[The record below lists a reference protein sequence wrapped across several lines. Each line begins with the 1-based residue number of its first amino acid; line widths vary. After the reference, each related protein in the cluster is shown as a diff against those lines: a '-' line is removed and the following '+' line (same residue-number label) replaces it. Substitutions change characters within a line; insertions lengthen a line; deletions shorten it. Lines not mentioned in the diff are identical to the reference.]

1 MEQGEREFLSNK
13 LNQEKR
19 LKEGGT
25 NRKPVKEI
33 NFYSSIANQLGSLSS
48 FFFLSEICV
57 YLLSRSTA
65 KPST

>member
-33 NFYSSIANQLGSLSS
+33 NFYSSLANQLRSLS

-57 YLLSRSTA
+57 YLLSCSTV